1 MIRLAAITLPVT
13 QKTIYVVPKE
23 GLLGKEFEMRFLT
36 IADFTTRKANIV
48 GAMTSIMEF
57 KIPKGM
63 CYGFSSR
70 QNMNIYVAELTE
82 VDGDG
87 GTTTFTPTSAPVQC
101 PDLGGASTALED
113 MVNQIVVYVGGSV
126 VTAGDIAWATSIITM
141 DAAPGAG
148 TLNVQIVCNSTL
160 NNSPTNADGSAAGIL
175 EIRAEAP
182 AGQNLGIPL
191 FSGMLDEIQGNAQ
204 NSDLEPLRLQ
214 SAIYLPE
221 GFVLAIKIYAA
232 AAGVAGSETLHTAGT
247 LISASAYAAE
257 RLRIP
262 YQRYDLRRFPRDFP
276 ARLLA
281 SMAVS

>member
-1 MIRLAAITLPVT
+1 
-13 QKTIYVVPKE
+13 
-23 GLLGKEFEMRFLT
+23 MRYLS

-48 GAMTSIMEF
+48 NAMTSMMEF
-57 KIPKGM
+57 KIPRGLV
-63 CYGFSSR
+63 YGFSSR
-70 QNMNIYVAELTE
+70 QNMSIYVAELTE
-82 VDGDG
+82 ANGDASE
-87 GTTTFTPTSAPVQC
+87 TDFTPTSAPVQC
-101 PDLGGASTALED
+101 ADLGAAETALED
-113 MVNQIVVYVGGSV
+113 MVNQIVVYVGGAV

-148 TLNVQIVCNSTL
+148 TKNVQIVCNSSL
-160 NNSPTNADGSAAGIL
+160 NASPTNADAKPSGIL

-204 NSDLEPLRLQ
+204 NSDLTPWRLQ

-232 AAGVAGSETLHTAGT
+232 AAAVAGSELLHTGGT
-247 LISASAYAAE
+247 KISAAATAAE
-257 RLRIP
+257 RIRIP
-262 YQRYDLRRFPRDFP
+262 YQRYDQRRFPSDF
-276 ARLLA
+276 AAQVLA